1 MKKKEDSSKEVVVPL
16 KHFVVVLFIWL
27 LAVPFSVV
35 FFLSQM
41 PKKSNQV
48 LGTQSK
54 EMEGEFKE
62 KEEEVVLSQNLI
74 EGKEIVVGDQVYSL
88 SICFKGLCRNMFN
101 ADFRSLIIGEELDKY
116 NFEKYIETN
125 VRPYFESKYG
135 KKVVVK
141 NSKGE
146 FLARVED
153 EVINYDSLF
162 DKVNSAYLAGI
173 NNVKI
178 ELDYKITAGTDG
190 KYADKYI
197 EIDNSQQRLYVW
209 EEGDIIK
216 EIALSG
222 PVYGYQ
228 VYGVFP
234 IVDKGR
240 EPIAPGG
247 KYMPYW
253 MAFYYS
259 KKQDSWYGLHALIWG
274 YNEDGTKWYELARNI
289 GTRQSAGCIRMMF
302 DDAKWLYEN
311 FEKGDLI
318 LIHE

>member
-1 MKKKEDSSKEVVVPL
+1 MKKKKDSSKEVVVPL
-16 KHFVVVLFIWL
+16 KQFVAVLFIWL
-27 LAVPFSVV
+27 LAVPFSVF

-54 EMEGEFKE
+54 EVESVFLEDKE
-62 KEEEVVLSQNLI
+62 NPISTSDLKDV
-74 EGKEIVVGDQVYSL
+74 GKVVVGDKVYSL
-88 SICFKGLCRNMFN
+88 SICLKDLCRNLFN
-101 ADFRSLIIGEELDKY
+101 DDFRSLIIGEELDKY
-116 NFEKYIETN
+116 NFEKYIENN
-125 VRPYFESKYG
+125 VQPYFESKYG
-135 KKVVVK
+135 QKVVVK

-173 NNVKI
+173 NNIKI

-197 EIDNSQQRLYVW
+197 EIDNSQQRLYAW

-274 YNEDGTKWYELARNI
+274 YNEDGTKWYEPARNI

>member
-1 MKKKEDSSKEVVVPL
+1 MKKKKDSSKEVVVPL
-16 KHFVVVLFIWL
+16 KQFVAVLFIWL
-27 LAVPFSVV
+27 LAVPFSVF

-54 EMEGEFKE
+54 EVESVFLEDKE
-62 KEEEVVLSQNLI
+62 NPISTSDLKDV
-74 EGKEIVVGDQVYSL
+74 GKVVVGDKVYSL
-88 SICFKGLCRNMFN
+88 SICLKDLCRNLFN
-101 ADFRSLIIGEELDKY
+101 DDFRSLIIGEELDKY

-135 KKVVVK
+135 QKVVVK

-153 EVINYDSLF
+153 EVINYDPLF

-173 NNVKI
+173 NNIKI

-197 EIDNSQQRLYVW
+197 EIDNSQQRLYAW

-274 YNEDGTKWYELARNI
+274 YNEDGTKWYEPARNI

>member
-1 MKKKEDSSKEVVVPL
+1 MKKKKDSSKEVVVPL
-16 KHFVVVLFIWL
+16 KQFVAVLFIWL
-27 LAVPFSVV
+27 LAVPFSVF

-54 EMEGEFKE
+54 EVESVFLEDKE
-62 KEEEVVLSQNLI
+62 NPISTSDLKDV
-74 EGKEIVVGDQVYSL
+74 GKVVVGDKVYSL
-88 SICFKGLCRNMFN
+88 SICLKDLCRNLFN
-101 ADFRSLIIGEELDKY
+101 DDFRSLIIGEELDKY
-116 NFEKYIETN
+116 NFEKYIENN
-125 VRPYFESKYG
+125 VQPYFESKYG
-135 KKVVVK
+135 QKVVVK

-173 NNVKI
+173 NNIKI

-274 YNEDGTKWYELARNI
+274 YNEDGTKWYEPARNI

>member
-1 MKKKEDSSKEVVVPL
+1 MKKQERTLGEIVIPLNHLITVV
-16 KHFVVVLFIWL
+16 FVWL
-27 LAVPFSVV
+27 IAVPISVF
-35 FFLSQM
+35 FFLSQTIKN
-41 PKKSNQV
+41 PGRV

-54 EMEGEFKE
+54 EVESVFLEDKE
-62 KEEEVVLSQNLI
+62 NPISTSDLKDV
-74 EGKEIVVGDQVYSL
+74 GKVVVGDKVYSL
-88 SICFKGLCRNMFN
+88 SICLKDLCRNLFN
-101 ADFRSLIIGEELDKY
+101 DDFRSLIIGEELDKY

-135 KKVVVK
+135 QKVVVK

-173 NNVKI
+173 NNIKI
-178 ELDYKITAGTDG
+178 DLDYKITAGTDG

-209 EEGDIIK
+209 EEGKIIK

-222 PVYGYQ
+222 PVYGFQ

-274 YNEDGTKWYELARNI
+274 YNEDGTKWYEPARNI

>member
-1 MKKKEDSSKEVVVPL
+1 MKKKKDSSKEVVVPL
-16 KHFVVVLFIWL
+16 KQFVAVLFIWL
-27 LAVPFSVV
+27 LAVPFSVF

-54 EMEGEFKE
+54 EVESVFLEDKE
-62 KEEEVVLSQNLI
+62 NPISTSDLKDV
-74 EGKEIVVGDQVYSL
+74 GKVVVGDKVYSL
-88 SICFKGLCRNMFN
+88 SICLKDLCRNLFN
-101 ADFRSLIIGEELDKY
+101 DDFRSLIIGEELDKY
-116 NFEKYIETN
+116 NFEKYIENN
-125 VRPYFESKYG
+125 VQPYFESKYG
-135 KKVVVK
+135 QKVVVK

-153 EVINYDSLF
+153 EVINYDPLF

-173 NNVKI
+173 NNIKI

-197 EIDNSQQRLYVW
+197 EIDNSQQRLYAW

-274 YNEDGTKWYELARNI
+274 YNEDGTKWYEPARNI